1 MCVPGRAD
9 RCNGVALRPAD
20 AVEETTQTIGV
31 EMDTL
36 TTPKPWPKLQFELR
50 EIGGVM
56 VQLWPQYYDDAAM
69 LLYVLDVSQTT
80 QVSGAAVELFHTLG
94 APAMRDTP
102 TLLLLNKTDLPS
114 GFSRERVDKLLRLPE
129 LQRSRPNVTVL
140 EGSATTGTGVD
151 EILSWMVEHHARLH
165 SAAA

>member
-1 MCVPGRAD
+1 M
-9 RCNGVALRPAD
+9 
-20 AVEETTQTIGV
+20 E
-31 EMDTL
+31 TL

-69 LLYVLDVSQTT
+69 LLYVPDVSQTT